1 MPSAR
6 PGKARSQIGPVFFH
20 GFDNIGPLLGSVDRA
35 GENETHREQEEV
47 GTGVGGRPGKRRD
60 GRRAR

>member
-47 GTGVGGRPGKRRD
+47 GTGVGGRPG
-60 GRRAR
+60 